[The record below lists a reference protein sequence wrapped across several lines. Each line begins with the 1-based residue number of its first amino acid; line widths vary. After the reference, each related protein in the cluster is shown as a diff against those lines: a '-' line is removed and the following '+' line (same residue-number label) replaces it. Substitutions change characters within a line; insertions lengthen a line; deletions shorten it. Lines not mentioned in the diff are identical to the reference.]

1 MGEESEAKVTFE
13 RAAVQAWRLVGLA
26 LAAAFVVLA
35 LAELRVV
42 VLPVLAA
49 LVLGTFLIPPVRRLG
64 RRGWPRGLA
73 AFAVLAVALAAL
85 TGLFVALAPPVADEL
100 RTLDLNLQEGFET
113 VAGWVVEG
121 PLGVSETDLDRAIER
136 AADELRD
143 NAGALASGVL
153 SGAAA
158 LGELVVGLLLTVV
171 LLFFLL
177 RDGEGMW
184 RWVVSL
190 FDERRR
196 SQVSKAGAR
205 GWEVLG
211 GYLRGTTLVALFD
224 AAFIGLGLWVIGVP
238 LVLPLALL
246 TFFGAYVPVAGAVAA
261 GLAAALV
268 ALVTEGVV
276 AAVAVS
282 ALVLVVQQVESNI
295 LQPVVVGRSVRLH
308 PVAVTLSVTAGA
320 VLGGII
326 GALIAVPSV
335 AVAAAVLPVLRRGE
349 GSPP

>member
-13 RAAVQAWRLVGLA
+13 RAGVQAWRLVGLA

-85 TGLFVALAPPVADEL
+85 IGLFVALAPPVADEL
-100 RTLDLNLQEGFET
+100 RALDLNLQEGFER

-136 AADELRD
+136 AADELRN

-261 GLAAALV
+261 GLAATLV
-268 ALVTEGVV
+268 TLVTEGVL

>member
-1 MGEESEAKVTFE
+1 MEHDQGLGVTFE
-13 RAAVQAWRLVGLA
+13 RAAVQAWRVIG
-26 LAAAFVVLA
+26 LAAAAVLVVLA

-49 LVLGTFLIPPVRRLG
+49 LVLGTFLIPPVGWLA

-73 AFAVLAVALAAL
+73 AFAVLGVALAAV
-85 TGLFVALAPPVADEL
+85 TGLFMALAPPIADEL
-100 RTLDLNLQEGFET
+100 RALDFNLEEGFET
-113 VAGWVVEG
+113 VAGWAVEG
-121 PLGVSETDLDRAIER
+121 PLGVSEADLDQTIER
-136 AADELRD
+136 AADELRN
-143 NAGALASGVL
+143 NAAALASGVL

-184 RWVVSL
+184 RWVVNL

-196 SQVSKAGAR
+196 SEVGEVGAR
-205 GWEVLG
+205 AWEVLG